1 MSPAVPQP
9 INGIINTNAG
19 FYMLPEE
26 SDHVSVDRTQTLPK
40 TQKRMAQRRLE
51 PIVAKHEKRTR
62 KTNLNSF
69 KEKYLNLK
77 KKLSALQIEVGD
89 FLLIV
94 KNNLQVPSAT
104 QQSPTAGKYMIFG
117 AGAIADQF
125 FSTGID
131 FDTSH
136 MVKMANNH
144 NYEVEPNPDRE
155 RGHEVEPNPDKE
167 RGHEVEPNPDKE
179 RGHEAE
185 PNQDKERGHV
195 SKRPR
200 HETLRR
206 NSQKETHPRNR
217 QRSPPQKKKKIPKKV
232 LTPGS
237 NFLEPSE
244 SIEEEEE
251 EESDNREEAQTDD
264 AEERDVNLGFLAD
277 TSTMI
282 DCNSA

>member
-1 MSPAVPQP
+1 
-9 INGIINTNAG
+9 
-19 FYMLPEE
+19 MLPEE

-51 PIVAKHEKRTR
+51 PIIAKHEKRTR

-77 KKLSALQIEVGD
+77 KKLSALQIEVGADQD

-94 KNNLQVPSAT
+94 KNNLQEPSAT
-104 QQSPTAGKYMIFG
+104 QQSLTAGKYMIFG

-144 NYEVEPNPDRE
+144 NYEVEPNPD
-155 RGHEVEPNPDKE
+155 KE
-167 RGHEVEPNPDKE
+167 RGHEVEPNP
-179 RGHEAE
+179 
-185 PNQDKERGHV
+185 DKERGHV

-217 QRSPPQKKKKIPKKV
+217 QRSPPQKKK
-232 LTPGS
+232 
-237 NFLEPSE
+237 NFQK
-244 SIEEEEE
+244 
-251 EESDNREEAQTDD
+251 R
-264 AEERDVNLGFLAD
+264 F
-277 TSTMI
+277 
-282 DCNSA
+282 

>member
-1 MSPAVPQP
+1 
-9 INGIINTNAG
+9 
-19 FYMLPEE
+19 MLPEG

-51 PIVAKHEKRTR
+51 PILAKHEKRTR

-77 KKLSALQIEVGD
+77 KKLSALQIEVGASED

-144 NYEVEPNPDRE
+144 NYEVEPNPD
-155 RGHEVEPNPDKE
+155 
-167 RGHEVEPNPDKE
+167 
-179 RGHEAE
+179 
-185 PNQDKERGHV
+185 KERGHV

-244 SIEEEEE
+244 SSEEEEE
-251 EESDNREEAQTDD
+251 ER
-264 AEERDVNLGFLAD
+264 RVNFLR
-277 TSTMI
+277 SFSYKGPI
-282 DCNSA
+282 

>member
-19 FYMLPEE
+19 FYMLPGG
-26 SDHVSVDRTQTLPK
+26 SDHVSVDRTETLPK

-51 PIVAKHEKRTR
+51 PIIAKHEKRTR

-77 KKLSALQIEVGD
+77 KKLSALQIEVGADQD

-104 QQSPTAGKYMIFG
+104 QQSLTAGKYMIFG

-144 NYEVEPNPDRE
+144 NYEVEPNPD
-155 RGHEVEPNPDKE
+155 KE

-179 RGHEAE
+179 RGH
-185 PNQDKERGHV
+185 V

-200 HETLRR
+200 HETMRR
-206 NSQKETHPRNR
+206 NSQKDTHPRNR
-217 QRSPPQKKKKIPKKV
+217 QRSPPQKKIFVPKQV

-237 NFLEPSE
+237 NFLEKIE
-244 SIEEEEE
+244 SSDDEE

-277 TSTMI
+277 TSTVI
-282 DCNSA
+282 ECNSA

>member
-19 FYMLPEE
+19 FYMLPGG
-26 SDHVSVDRTQTLPK
+26 SDHVSVDRTETLPK

-51 PIVAKHEKRTR
+51 PIIAKHEKRTR

-77 KKLSALQIEVGD
+77 KKLSALQIEVGASED

-144 NYEVEPNPDRE
+144 NYEVEPNPDKE

-167 RGHEVEPNPDKE
+167 RGHEVEPNP
-179 RGHEAE
+179 
-185 PNQDKERGHV
+185 DKERGHV

-217 QRSPPQKKKKIPKKV
+217 QRSPPQKKKKIQKR
-232 LTPGS
+232 
-237 NFLEPSE
+237 F
-244 SIEEEEE
+244 
-251 EESDNREEAQTDD
+251 
-264 AEERDVNLGFLAD
+264 
-277 TSTMI
+277 
-282 DCNSA
+282 

>member
-19 FYMLPEE
+19 FYMLPGG
-26 SDHVSVDRTQTLPK
+26 SDHVSVDRTETLPK

-51 PIVAKHEKRTR
+51 PIIAKHEKRTR

-77 KKLSALQIEVGD
+77 KKLSALQIEVGASED

-104 QQSPTAGKYMIFG
+104 QQSLTAGKYMIFG

-144 NYEVEPNPDRE
+144 NYEVEPNPD
-155 RGHEVEPNPDKE
+155 KE
-167 RGHEVEPNPDKE
+167 RGHEVEPNPDKV
-179 RGHEAE
+179 AC
-185 PNQDKERGHV
+185 PYPFK
-195 SKRPR
+195 
-200 HETLRR
+200 LC
-206 NSQKETHPRNR
+206 TH
-217 QRSPPQKKKKIPKKV
+217 
-232 LTPGS
+232 
-237 NFLEPSE
+237 
-244 SIEEEEE
+244 
-251 EESDNREEAQTDD
+251 
-264 AEERDVNLGFLAD
+264 
-277 TSTMI
+277 
-282 DCNSA
+282 